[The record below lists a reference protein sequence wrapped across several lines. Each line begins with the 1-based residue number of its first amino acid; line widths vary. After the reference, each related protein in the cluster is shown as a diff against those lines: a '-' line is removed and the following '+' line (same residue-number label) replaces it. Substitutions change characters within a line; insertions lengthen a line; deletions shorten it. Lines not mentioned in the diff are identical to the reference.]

1 MTESLEVFN
10 AVDQV
15 RRELIR
21 VNERIS
27 DVAERVGQVD
37 RKVEQVNTTQI
48 AALAVSVARGSDLP
62 PEVIL
67 DRAEMPIS
75 EIAKTLGKT
84 PNSVRITLHRARK
97 KAGHAPNQRTSR
109 NG

>member
-1 MTESLEVFN
+1 MTESLEIFN

-27 DVAERVGQVD
+27 DVAGRVEKVD
-37 RKVEQVNTTQI
+37 GKVEQVNRTQI
-48 AALAVSVARGSDLP
+48 AALAVSFARGSDVP
-62 PEVIL
+62 AEVIL
-67 DRAEMPIS
+67 SRAEMPVS

-84 PNSVRITLHRARK
+84 PNAVRVALHRARK
-97 KAGHAPNQRTSR
+97 KSKEGSARSD
-109 NG
+109 